1 MKKRNLFL
9 GLALSAIVLLAG
21 CKKQKTHQ
29 PKTPPLPPISAG
41 QVHPNVPYLSGGAT
55 FAVYLP
61 ANYDK
66 QRPWPV
72 LFFFDAHARG
82 SLPVKRY
89 RKLADQFGMIFI
101 GANNLKNGLNVQA
114 IENRANNLFEE
125 ASKRFN
131 IQANRKYI
139 MGFSG
144 GARSAV
150 LTAFVRDDVTGVIGC
165 GAGFPQ
171 WGQPITRAF
180 AYIAIGGKGDF
191 NLSELRVL
199 NEQLNRSP
207 IRHWLLEFNGSHEWP
222 PVSVTKKALAILQLD
237 AIRNGLAKSDP
248 NLIGQFVKEETNL
261 IDSLKRKNDL
271 LALADEYRLFINTLE
286 GMGAIQS
293 VKKAYKDLLKSKAY
307 QRQKTQERQQALQ
320 EVDLQ
325 KQIQNAFKKQDISY
339 LKTLFHKLKRTKIGQ
354 KDYWVARRAT
364 AFMSLLGYLY
374 AQQALQKKDISAAQ
388 NYLKIYTVTDPN
400 NADRYYLQ
408 AWLDI
413 LTDKIPQARQAA
425 KKALEIGLDDRQKI
439 FANPAFSVLELH

>member
-1 MKKRNLFL
+1 MKTRILIL
-9 GLALSAIVLLAG
+9 GLAFSAVVFLTQ
-21 CKKQKTHQ
+21 CKKHETHQ
-29 PKTPPLPPISAG
+29 AKTPPPPPISAG

-61 ANYDK
+61 ARYD
-66 QRPWPV
+66 QQHAWPA
-72 LFFFDAHARG
+72 LFFFDAHARS

-89 RKLADQFGMIFI
+89 RKLADQFGIIFI
-101 GANNLKNGLNVQA
+101 GANNLKNGLDVQA

-125 ASKRFN
+125 ANKRFN

-150 LTAFVRDDVTGVIGC
+150 LTALVRDDVEGVIGC

-171 WGQPITRAF
+171 WRQPITRSF
-180 AYIAIGGKGDF
+180 AYIAIAGKGDF

-207 IRHWLLEFNGSHEWP
+207 IRHWLMEFNGNHEWP
-222 PVSVTKKALAILQLD
+222 PVSTTQKALTILQLD

-248 NLIGQFVKEETNL
+248 NLIGQFAKGETNL
-261 IDSLKRKNDL
+261 IDSLNHQNDL

-293 VKKAYKDLLKSKAY
+293 VKEAYKELLKSKAY
-307 QRQKTQERQQALQ
+307 QKQKAQERQQALQ

-325 KQIQNAFKKQDISY
+325 KEIQSAFKKQDISY
-339 LKTLFHKLKRTKIGQ
+339 LKKLYRKLKQTKIGQ
-354 KDYWVARRAT
+354 KDYWVAQRAT

-374 AQQALQKKDISAAQ
+374 TKQALQKKDVSAAQ
-388 NYLKIYTVTDPN
+388 NYLKIYAVTDPN

-413 LTDKIPQARQAA
+413 LTDKIPQAQQAA
-425 KKALEIGLDDRQKI
+425 QKALEIGLDDRQKI
-439 FANPAFSVLELH
+439 FANPVFSVLELH